1 MVCSSNMN
9 RSMEA
14 HAFLVKK
21 GFNVD
26 SYGTGE
32 KGDFFFLTKTSRKQF
47 FSRVD
52 FTKFFS
58 KRVTFCNF
66 HTDFFPFSVKLP
78 GPSAD
83 RPNVYEFGLSYEEI
97 HSDLKRKDKTLY
109 TQNGILHMLDRNRRI
124 KYGPQRLQVQKITL
138 SSEKVSFTEFLKN

>member
-1 MVCSSNMN
+1 M
-9 RSMEA
+9 
-14 HAFLVKK
+14 
-21 GFNVD
+21 
-26 SYGTGE
+26 
-32 KGDFFFLTKTSRKQF
+32 
-47 FSRVD
+47 
-52 FTKFFS
+52 
-58 KRVTFCNF
+58 
-66 HTDFFPFSVKLP
+66 P